1 MEDDFSTVNEPTVP
15 YGRPLDFQ
23 QVWLMFQETDRQ
35 FKETDKKFQETDR
48 QFKETD
54 RRIKELDRLFTS
66 QWGKLIE
73 SLVEGDLVKLLNE
86 RGIEVESIIPRRKG
100 HKGGQNYE
108 FDLIALN
115 DTKMVIVEV
124 KTTLRPQDVDDF
136 HEVLWKAKTFMPEYK
151 DKIIY
156 GAVAFLTADG
166 KSDRMAEKLGFFVIK
181 ATGSSSS
188 IVNSPEFIPK
198 AF

>member
-1 MEDDFSTVNEPTVP
+1 MEDNFSTVNEPAVP
-15 YGRPLDFQ
+15 YGQPLDFQ
-23 QVWLMFQETDRQ
+23 QVWLMFQETN
-35 FKETDKKFQETDR
+35 R

-54 RRIKELDRLFTS
+54 RKIRELDRLFTS

-73 SLVEGDLVKLLNE
+73 SLVEGDLIKLLRE
-86 RGIEVESIIPRRKG
+86 RGMKVESILQRQKG
-100 HKGGQNYE
+100 NRGGQNFE
-108 FDLIALN
+108 FDLIAEN
-115 DTKMVIVEV
+115 STEVVIVEV
-124 KTTLRPQDVDDF
+124 KTTLRPQDVDEF
-136 HEVLWKAKTFMPEYK
+136 HEKLWKSKVFLPKYK
-151 DKIIY
+151 DMKIY

-188 IVNSPEFIPK
+188 IVNDPDFIPK

>member
-1 MEDDFSTVNEPTVP
+1 MEDNNMVNEPTVP
-15 YGRPLDFQ
+15 YSQPLDFQ
-23 QVWLMFQETDRQ
+23 QVWLMFQ
-35 FKETDKKFQETDR
+35 ETDKKFQETDR

-54 RRIKELDRLFTS
+54 RKIKELDRLFTS

-86 RGIEVESIIPRRKG
+86 RGIQVESIIPRRKG
-100 HKGGQNYE
+100 NKGGQNYE

-188 IVNSPEFIPK
+188 IVNDSDFIPK

>member
-1 MEDDFSTVNEPTVP
+1 MENNHNEVNEPMVP
-15 YGRPLDFQ
+15 YERPLDFQ
-23 QVWLMFQETDRQ
+23 QVWQMFQETDQILTER
-35 FKETDKKFQETDR
+35 FQETDR

-66 QWGKLIE
+66 QWGKLIK

-86 RGIEVESIIPRRKG
+86 RGIQVESIIPRRKG
-100 HKGGQNYE
+100 NKGGQNYE
-108 FDLIALN
+108 FDLIALH

-136 HEVLWKAKTFMPEYK
+136 HELLWKAKTFMPEYK
-151 DKIIY
+151 DKSVY
-156 GAVAFLTADG
+156 GAVAFLTAEG
-166 KSDRMAEKLGFFVIK
+166 KSDRMAENMGFFVIK

-188 IVNSPEFIPK
+188 IVNASDFVPK